1 MGKRPEAEGSK
12 LKAQRKVWYEHI
24 ILNEKSNPYEYN
36 NLNKNISLCLSV

>member
-24 ILNEKSNPYEYN
+24 ILNEKMILTNTII
-36 NLNKNISLCLSV
+36 LTKI